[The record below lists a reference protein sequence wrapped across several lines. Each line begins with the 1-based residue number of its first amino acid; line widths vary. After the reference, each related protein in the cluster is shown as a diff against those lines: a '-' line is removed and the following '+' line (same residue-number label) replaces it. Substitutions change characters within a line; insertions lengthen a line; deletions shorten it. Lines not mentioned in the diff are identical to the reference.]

1 MVVVSVDY
9 GSQRRREVDKFGL
22 SDRMDITLVE
32 IGTPFYVTR

>member
-1 MVVVSVDY
+1 MAHR
-9 GSQRRREVDKFGL
+9 GEEVDKFGL